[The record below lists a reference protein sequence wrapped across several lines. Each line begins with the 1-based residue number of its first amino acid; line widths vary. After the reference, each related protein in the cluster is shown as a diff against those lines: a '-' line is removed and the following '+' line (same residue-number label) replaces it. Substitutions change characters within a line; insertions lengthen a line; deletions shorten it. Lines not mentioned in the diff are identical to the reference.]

1 MLHSFKT
8 QGTKTKTLLTLATVG
23 IISAFLVGSP
33 QHASA
38 DQTYVSDP
46 NQAMTFSELETTT
59 NTNTI
64 TQTGVSSETP
74 TTVTTVSHTSVDDLH
89 THENDY
95 EQTPTNTPTFEELKQ
110 NSQTASSTVDSQT
123 GSKTYETRIPT
134 NTDSNHKAVKN
145 QSEPKTETVA
155 QAQTWSKDGA
165 TWVSTEINNGNVHKI
180 LSTYIPKPL
189 TPSTKP
195 TTTATT
201 KPKQSTPAVSQPKK
215 PATVANKPTTST
227 TQPKKPTTVANKPT
241 APTVQPKKP
250 TTVVNKPAT
259 STTTQPK
266 KPTTTVTK
274 PTTPKATPIQPAK
287 PVDRVAQVWQKN
299 NELVKENYDTPHWS
313 SKEATVFINA
323 KNPEIVNAYKQ
334 AITSWNNTGAFNF
347 LLTNDKQ
354 KANII
359 ADERYEG
366 NVAAPLGVTYST
378 YYLPTKQYSNATVYL
393 NTFHVQNNYYQKN
406 GGKLLNTAQHELG
419 HSIGLE
425 HNSAVASVMEP
436 KGGKTSI
443 QPVDINN
450 VKKLYS
456 KI

>member
-46 NQAMTFSELETTT
+46 NQALTFSELETGTTT
-59 NTNTI
+59 NTI
-64 TQTGVSSETP
+64 AQTGVSTETP
-74 TTVTTVSHTSVDDLH
+74 TTVTTISHTSVDDLH

-134 NTDSNHKAVKN
+134 NTDSNHKAVEN

-195 TTTATT
+195 A
-201 KPKQSTPAVSQPKK
+201 
-215 PATVANKPTTST
+215 
-227 TQPKKPTTVANKPT
+227 TVANKPT

-250 TTVVNKPAT
+250 
-259 STTTQPK
+259 
-266 KPTTTVTK
+266 TTVTK

>member
-8 QGTKTKTLLTLATVG
+8 QGTKTKTLLSLATVG

-46 NQAMTFSELETTT
+46 NQALTFSELETGTTT
-59 NTNTI
+59 NTI
-64 TQTGVSSETP
+64 AQTGVSTETP
-74 TTVTTVSHTSVDDLH
+74 TTVTTISHTSVDDLH

-134 NTDSNHKAVKN
+134 NTDSNHKAVEN
-145 QSEPKTETVA
+145 HSEPKTETVA
-155 QAQTWSKDGA
+155 QAQSWSKDGA

-189 TPSTKP
+189 TPST
-195 TTTATT
+195 
-201 KPKQSTPAVSQPKK
+201 
-215 PATVANKPTTST
+215 
-227 TQPKKPTTVANKPT
+227 
-241 APTVQPKKP
+241 KP

>member
-1 MLHSFKT
+1 
-8 QGTKTKTLLTLATVG
+8 
-23 IISAFLVGSP
+23 
-33 QHASA
+33 
-38 DQTYVSDP
+38 
-46 NQAMTFSELETTT
+46 
-59 NTNTI
+59 
-64 TQTGVSSETP
+64 
-74 TTVTTVSHTSVDDLH
+74 
-89 THENDY
+89 
-95 EQTPTNTPTFEELKQ
+95 
-110 NSQTASSTVDSQT
+110 
-123 GSKTYETRIPT
+123 
-134 NTDSNHKAVKN
+134 
-145 QSEPKTETVA
+145 
-155 QAQTWSKDGA
+155 
-165 TWVSTEINNGNVHKI
+165 
-180 LSTYIPKPL
+180 
-189 TPSTKP
+189 
-195 TTTATT
+195 
-201 KPKQSTPAVSQPKK
+201 
-215 PATVANKPTTST
+215 
-227 TQPKKPTTVANKPT
+227 
-241 APTVQPKKP
+241 
-250 TTVVNKPAT
+250 
-259 STTTQPK
+259 
-266 KPTTTVTK
+266 
-274 PTTPKATPIQPAK
+274 

-456 KI
+456 KIV

>member
-8 QGTKTKTLLTLATVG
+8 QGTKTKTLLILATVG

-38 DQTYVSDP
+38 DQTYVSNP
-46 NQAMTFSELETTT
+46 NQALTFSELEIGTTT
-59 NTNTI
+59 NTI
-64 TQTGVSSETP
+64 AQTGVSTETP
-74 TTVTTVSHTSVDDLH
+74 TTVTTISHTSVDDLH

-123 GSKTYETRIPT
+123 GSKTYETRIPK
-134 NTDSNHKAVKN
+134 NTDSNHKAVEN
-145 QSEPKTETVA
+145 QFEPKTETVA

-195 TTTATT
+195 TTTATPKPKILST
-201 KPKQSTPAVSQPKK
+201 YIPKPLTPSTKPTTTATPKPKQSTPAVSQPK
-215 PATVANKPTTST
+215 
-227 TQPKKPTTVANKPT
+227 
-241 APTVQPKKP
+241 
-250 TTVVNKPAT
+250 KPAT

-274 PTTPKATPIQPAK
+274 PTAPKATPIQPAK

-299 NELVKENYDTPHWS
+299 NELVKKNYDTPHWS

>member
-46 NQAMTFSELETTT
+46 NQALTFSELETGTTT
-59 NTNTI
+59 NTI
-64 TQTGVSSETP
+64 AQTGVSTETP
-74 TTVTTVSHTSVDDLH
+74 TTVTTISHTSVDDLH

-134 NTDSNHKAVKN
+134 NTDSNHKAVEN

-180 LSTYIPKPL
+180 LSTYIPKP
-189 TPSTKP
+189 
-195 TTTATT
+195 TTTATP

-227 TQPKKPTTVANKPT
+227 TQPKKPATVANKPT

-259 STTTQPK
+259 SRTTQPK

-456 KI
+456 KIV

>member
-8 QGTKTKTLLTLATVG
+8 QGTKTKTLLSLATVG

-46 NQAMTFSELETTT
+46 NQTLTFSELETGTTT
-59 NTNTI
+59 NTI
-64 TQTGVSSETP
+64 AQTGVSTETP
-74 TTVTTVSHTSVDDLH
+74 TTVTTISHTSVDDLH

-134 NTDSNHKAVKN
+134 NTDSNHKAVEN

-195 TTTATT
+195 TT
-201 KPKQSTPAVSQPKK
+201 
-215 PATVANKPTTST
+215 
-227 TQPKKPTTVANKPT
+227 
-241 APTVQPKKP
+241 
-250 TTVVNKPAT
+250 VVNKPAT

-274 PTTPKATPIQPAK
+274 PTAPKATPIQPAK

>member
-1 MLHSFKT
+1 M
-8 QGTKTKTLLTLATVG
+8 
-23 IISAFLVGSP
+23 
-33 QHASA
+33 
-38 DQTYVSDP
+38 
-46 NQAMTFSELETTT
+46 
-59 NTNTI
+59 
-64 TQTGVSSETP
+64 
-74 TTVTTVSHTSVDDLH
+74 
-89 THENDY
+89 
-95 EQTPTNTPTFEELKQ
+95 KQ
-110 NSQTASSTVDSQT
+110 DSQTASSTVDSQT
-123 GSKTYETRIPT
+123 GSKTYGTRIPT
-134 NTDSNHKAVKN
+134 NTDSNHKAVEN
-145 QSEPKTETVA
+145 HSEPKTETVA

-227 TQPKKPTTVANKPT
+227 TQPKKPTTV
-241 APTVQPKKP
+241 
-250 TTVVNKPAT
+250 VNKPAP

-266 KPTTTVTK
+266 KPTTTVTN
-274 PTTPKATPIQPAK
+274 PTAPKATPIQPAK

>member
-8 QGTKTKTLLTLATVG
+8 QGTKTKTLLSLATVG

-46 NQAMTFSELETTT
+46 NQALTFSELETGTTT
-59 NTNTI
+59 NTI
-64 TQTGVSSETP
+64 AQTGVSTETP
-74 TTVTTVSHTSVDDLH
+74 TTVTTISHTSVDDLH

-134 NTDSNHKAVKN
+134 NTDSNHKAVEN

-189 TPSTKP
+189 TPST
-195 TTTATT
+195 
-201 KPKQSTPAVSQPKK
+201 
-215 PATVANKPTTST
+215 
-227 TQPKKPTTVANKPT
+227 
-241 APTVQPKKP
+241 KP

>member
-1 MLHSFKT
+1 MLCSFKK
-8 QGTKTKTLLTLATVG
+8 QGNYSKTLLTFATIG
-23 IISAFLVGSP
+23 IVSAFLVGNP
-33 QHASA
+33 QRVSA

-46 NQAMTFSELETTT
+46 NQAMTFAELETGT
-59 NTNTI
+59 NPNTPA
-64 TQTGVSSETP
+64 QTDASPETP
-74 TTVTTVSHTSVDDLH
+74 TTVTTISHTSVDDLH
-89 THENDY
+89 THENGY
-95 EQTPTNTPTFEELKQ
+95 VQASSNTATLEELQ
-110 NSQTASSTVDSQT
+110 QYSQTASSTVDSKT

-134 NTDSNHKAVKN
+134 NTDNNTKAVET
-145 QSEPKTETVA
+145 QTATKTETVA
-155 QAQTWSKDGA
+155 QAQNWSKDGA
-165 TWVSTEINNGNVHKI
+165 TWVSTKINNGNVHKI
-180 LSTYIPKPL
+180 LSTYFPKPL
-189 TPSTKP
+189 TTSTKP
-195 TTTATT
+195 TTTATP
-201 KPKQSTPAVSQPKK
+201 KPKQTSPTVSKPKK
-215 PATVANKPTTST
+215 TTTAVNKPTT
-227 TQPKKPTTVANKPT
+227 
-241 APTVQPKKP
+241 
-250 TTVVNKPAT
+250 AT
-259 STTTQPK
+259 SQPK

-274 PTTPKATPIQPAK
+274 PKSPGATPNQAAK

-299 NELVKENYDTPHWS
+299 NVLVKENYDTPHWS

-347 LLTNDKQ
+347 LLTYDRQ

-366 NVAAPLGVTYST
+366 NVAAPLGITYST

-393 NTFHVQNNYYQKN
+393 NTFHLQNNYYQKN

-456 KI
+456 KIV

>member
-46 NQAMTFSELETTT
+46 NQALTFSELETGTTT
-59 NTNTI
+59 NTI
-64 TQTGVSSETP
+64 AQTGVSTETP
-74 TTVTTVSHTSVDDLH
+74 TTVTTISHTSVDDLH

-95 EQTPTNTPTFEELKQ
+95 EQAPTNTPTFEELKQ

-134 NTDSNHKAVKN
+134 NTDSNHKAVEN
-145 QSEPKTETVA
+145 QSKPKTETVA

-165 TWVSTEINNGNVHKI
+165 TWISTEINNGNVHKI

-189 TPSTKP
+189 TPSTNPRQQLLQNLNNQLLLLVNLKN
-195 TTTATT
+195 
-201 KPKQSTPAVSQPKK
+201 QPQLL
-215 PATVANKPTTST
+215 TNL
-227 TQPKKPTTVANKPT
+227 QHNPKKPTA
-241 APTVQPKKP
+241 
-250 TTVVNKPAT
+250 VVNKPT
-259 STTTQPK
+259 PSTTTQPK

-274 PTTPKATPIQPAK
+274 PTAPKATPIQPAK

-313 SKEATVFINA
+313 TKEATVFINA

-393 NTFHVQNNYYQKN
+393 NSFHVQNNYYQKN

>member
-46 NQAMTFSELETTT
+46 NQALTFSELETGTTT
-59 NTNTI
+59 NTI
-64 TQTGVSSETP
+64 AQTGVSTETP
-74 TTVTTVSHTSVDDLH
+74 TTVTTISHTSVDDLH

-134 NTDSNHKAVKN
+134 NTDSNHKAVEN

-195 TTTATT
+195 TTTATP
-201 KPKQSTPAVSQPKK
+201 KPKQS
-215 PATVANKPTTST
+215 
-227 TQPKKPTTVANKPT
+227 
-241 APTVQPKKP
+241 
-250 TTVVNKPAT
+250 
-259 STTTQPK
+259 
-266 KPTTTVTK
+266 
-274 PTTPKATPIQPAK
+274 TPKATPIQPAK
-287 PVDRVAQVWQKN
+287 PVDRIAQVWQKN

>member
-1 MLHSFKT
+1 MLRSFKM
-8 QGTKTKTLLTLATVG
+8 QGTKTKTILTLATVG
-23 IISAFLVGSP
+23 IISAFLVGNP

-46 NQAMTFSELETTT
+46 NQAMTFSELETAT

-74 TTVTTVSHTSVDDLH
+74 TTVTTVSHTSVDDIH

-110 NSQTASSTVDSQT
+110 DRQTASSTVDSQT

-134 NTDSNHKAVKN
+134 NTDSNHKAVEN
-145 QSEPKTETVA
+145 HSEPKTETVA

-195 TTTATT
+195 TTTATP

-227 TQPKKPTTVANKPT
+227 TQPKKPTTV
-241 APTVQPKKP
+241 
-250 TTVVNKPAT
+250 VNKPAT

-274 PTTPKATPIQPAK
+274 PTAPKATPIQPAK
-287 PVDRVAQVWQKN
+287 PVDRIAQVWQKN

-419 HSIGLE
+419 HSMDL
-425 HNSAVASVMEP
+425 NTTVP
-436 KGGKTSI
+436 L
-443 QPVDINN
+443 P
-450 VKKLYS
+450 L
-456 KI
+456 

>member
-1 MLHSFKT
+1 MLCSFKK
-8 QGTKTKTLLTLATVG
+8 QGNYSKTLLTFATIG
-23 IISAFLVGSP
+23 IVSAFLVGNP
-33 QHASA
+33 QRVSA

-46 NQAMTFSELETTT
+46 NQALTFAELETGT
-59 NTNTI
+59 NPNTPA
-64 TQTGVSSETP
+64 QTDASPETP
-74 TTVTTVSHTSVDDLH
+74 TTVTTISHTSVNDLH
-89 THENDY
+89 THENEY
-95 EQTPTNTPTFEELKQ
+95 VQASSNTATLEELQ
-110 NSQTASSTVDSQT
+110 QYSQTASSTVDSKT

-134 NTDSNHKAVKN
+134 NTDNNTKAVET
-145 QSEPKTETVA
+145 QTATKTETVA
-155 QAQTWSKDGA
+155 QAQNWSKDGA

-180 LSTYIPKPL
+180 LSTYFPKPL
-189 TPSTKP
+189 TTSTKP
-195 TTTATT
+195 TTPATP
-201 KPKQSTPAVSQPKK
+201 KPKQTSPTVNQPKKTTPAV
-215 PATVANKPTTST
+215 NKPTT
-227 TQPKKPTTVANKPT
+227 PT
-241 APTVQPKKP
+241 
-250 TTVVNKPAT
+250 
-259 STTTQPK
+259 SQPK

-274 PTTPKATPIQPAK
+274 PTSPGATPNQAAK

-299 NELVKENYDTPHWS
+299 NVLVKENYDTPHWS

-347 LLTNDKQ
+347 LLTNDRQ

-366 NVAAPLGVTYST
+366 NMAAPLGITYST

-393 NTFHVQNNYYQKN
+393 NTFHLQNNYYQKN

-456 KI
+456 KIV

>member
-1 MLHSFKT
+1 MLRSFKT
-8 QGTKTKTLLTLATVG
+8 QGTKTKTILTLATVG

-110 NSQTASSTVDSQT
+110 DSQTANSTVDSQT

-134 NTDSNHKAVKN
+134 NTDSNQKAVEN
-145 QSEPKTETVA
+145 QAEPKTETVA
-155 QAQTWSKDGA
+155 QAQTWSNDGA

-227 TQPKKPTTVANKPT
+227 TQPKKPTTV
-241 APTVQPKKP
+241 
-250 TTVVNKPAT
+250 VNKPAP

-274 PTTPKATPIQPAK
+274 PTAPKATPIQPAK

-313 SKEATVFINA
+313 TKEATVFINA

-393 NTFHVQNNYYQKN
+393 NSFHVQNNYYQKN

>member
-1 MLHSFKT
+1 
-8 QGTKTKTLLTLATVG
+8 
-23 IISAFLVGSP
+23 
-33 QHASA
+33 
-38 DQTYVSDP
+38 
-46 NQAMTFSELETTT
+46 MT
-59 NTNTI
+59 TI
-64 TQTGVSSETP
+64 
-74 TTVTTVSHTSVDDLH
+74 SHTSVDDLH

-134 NTDSNHKAVKN
+134 NTDSNHKAVEN
-145 QSEPKTETVA
+145 QSKPKTETVA

-195 TTTATT
+195 TTTATP

-227 TQPKKPTTVANKPT
+227 T
-241 APTVQPKKP
+241 QPKKP

-287 PVDRVAQVWQKN
+287 PVDRIAQVWQKN

>member
-1 MLHSFKT
+1 MLCSFKK
-8 QGTKTKTLLTLATVG
+8 QGNYSKTLLTFATIG
-23 IISAFLVGSP
+23 IVSAFLVGNP
-33 QHASA
+33 QRVSA
-38 DQTYVSDP
+38 DQTYISDP
-46 NQAMTFSELETTT
+46 NQALTFAELETGT
-59 NTNTI
+59 NPNTPA
-64 TQTGVSSETP
+64 QTDTSPETP
-74 TTVTTVSHTSVDDLH
+74 TTVTTISHTSVDDLH
-89 THENDY
+89 THENGY
-95 EQTPTNTPTFEELKQ
+95 VQASSNTATLEELQ
-110 NSQTASSTVDSQT
+110 QYSQTASSTVDSKA

-134 NTDSNHKAVKN
+134 NTDNNTKAVET
-145 QSEPKTETVA
+145 QTAAKTETVA
-155 QAQTWSKDGA
+155 QAQNWSKDGT

-180 LSTYIPKPL
+180 LSTYFPKPL
-189 TPSTKP
+189 TTSTKP
-195 TTTATT
+195 TTTATP
-201 KPKQSTPAVSQPKK
+201 KPKQTSPTVNQPKKTTPAV
-215 PATVANKPTTST
+215 NKPTT
-227 TQPKKPTTVANKPT
+227 PT
-241 APTVQPKKP
+241 
-250 TTVVNKPAT
+250 
-259 STTTQPK
+259 SQPK

-274 PTTPKATPIQPAK
+274 PTSPGATPNQAAK

-299 NELVKENYDTPHWS
+299 NVLVKENYDTPHWS

-347 LLTNDKQ
+347 LLTNDRQ

-359 ADERYEG
+359 ADERYEE
-366 NVAAPLGVTYST
+366 NVAAPLGITYST

-393 NTFHVQNNYYQKN
+393 NTFHLQNNYYQKN

-456 KI
+456 KIV

>member
-1 MLHSFKT
+1 MD
-8 QGTKTKTLLTLATVG
+8 
-23 IISAFLVGSP
+23 
-33 QHASA
+33 
-38 DQTYVSDP
+38 DQ
-46 NQAMTFSELETTT
+46 
-59 NTNTI
+59 
-64 TQTGVSSETP
+64 
-74 TTVTTVSHTSVDDLH
+74 H
-89 THENDY
+89 THENDFN
-95 EQTPTNTPTFEELKQ
+95 QSTSTTPTFDELAQ
-110 NSQTASSTVDSQT
+110 NSQTASSTVNRQT
-123 GSKTYETRIPT
+123 GVRTYETKIPT
-134 NTDSNHKAVKN
+134 SSESHSQSQENKAT
-145 QSEPKTETVA
+145 SKTETVA

-195 TTTATT
+195 TTTATP

-227 TQPKKPTTVANKPT
+227 TQPKKPTTV
-241 APTVQPKKP
+241 
-250 TTVVNKPAT
+250 VNKPAT

-274 PTTPKATPIQPAK
+274 PTAPKATPIQPAK
-287 PVDRVAQVWQKN
+287 PVDRIAQVWQKN

>member
-46 NQAMTFSELETTT
+46 NQALTFSELETGTTT
-59 NTNTI
+59 NTI
-64 TQTGVSSETP
+64 AQTGVSTETP
-74 TTVTTVSHTSVDDLH
+74 TTVTTISHTSVDDLH

-189 TPSTKP
+189 TPST
-195 TTTATT
+195 
-201 KPKQSTPAVSQPKK
+201 
-215 PATVANKPTTST
+215 
-227 TQPKKPTTVANKPT
+227 
-241 APTVQPKKP
+241 KP

>member
-8 QGTKTKTLLTLATVG
+8 QGTKTMTLLTLATVG

-38 DQTYVSDP
+38 GQTYVSDP
-46 NQAMTFSELETTT
+46 NQALTFSELETGTTT
-59 NTNTI
+59 NTI
-64 TQTGVSSETP
+64 AQAGVSTETP
-74 TTVTTVSHTSVDDLH
+74 ATVTTISHTSVDDLH

-110 NSQTASSTVDSQT
+110 NSQIASSTVDSQT

-134 NTDSNHKAVKN
+134 NTDSNHKAVEN

-195 TTTATT
+195 TTTATP
-201 KPKQSTPAVSQPKK
+201 KSKQSTPAVSQPKK

-227 TQPKKPTTVANKPT
+227 TQPKKPTTV
-241 APTVQPKKP
+241 
-250 TTVVNKPAT
+250 VNKPAT

-274 PTTPKATPIQPAK
+274 PTAPKAIPIQPAK
-287 PVDRVAQVWQKN
+287 PVDRIAQVWQKN

-406 GGKLLNTAQHELG
+406 GGKLLNTAQHE
-419 HSIGLE
+419 
-425 HNSAVASVMEP
+425 
-436 KGGKTSI
+436 
-443 QPVDINN
+443 
-450 VKKLYS
+450 
-456 KI
+456 

>member
-1 MLHSFKT
+1 MLRSFKT
-8 QGTKTKTLLTLATVG
+8 QGTKTKTILTLATVG
-23 IISAFLVGSP
+23 IISAFLVGNP

-38 DQTYVSDP
+38 DQTYVSDS
-46 NQAMTFSELETTT
+46 NQAMTFSELETAT
-59 NTNTI
+59 NTNTN
-64 TQTGVSSETP
+64 TRTGVSSETP

-110 NSQTASSTVDSQT
+110 DRQTASSTVDSQT

-134 NTDSNHKAVKN
+134 NTDSNHKAVEN
-145 QSEPKTETVA
+145 HSEPKTETVA

-195 TTTATT
+195 TTTATP

-215 PATVANKPTTST
+215 PATVANKPTT
-227 TQPKKPTTVANKPT
+227 QPKKPTA
-241 APTVQPKKP
+241 
-250 TTVVNKPAT
+250 VVNKPAL

-274 PTTPKATPIQPAK
+274 PTAPKATPIQPAK

-313 SKEATVFINA
+313 TKEATVFINA

-393 NTFHVQNNYYQKN
+393 NTSMFKTIIIKRMVENS
-406 GGKLLNTAQHELG
+406 LTLRNT
-419 HSIGLE
+419 
-425 HNSAVASVMEP
+425 N
-436 KGGKTSI
+436 
-443 QPVDINN
+443 
-450 VKKLYS
+450 
-456 KI
+456 

>member
-8 QGTKTKTLLTLATVG
+8 QGTKTKTLLSLATVG

-46 NQAMTFSELETTT
+46 NQALTFSELETGTTT
-59 NTNTI
+59 NTI
-64 TQTGVSSETP
+64 AQTGVSTETP
-74 TTVTTVSHTSVDDLH
+74 TTVTTISHTSVDDLH

-134 NTDSNHKAVKN
+134 NTDSNHKAVEN

-195 TTTATT
+195 TT
-201 KPKQSTPAVSQPKK
+201 
-215 PATVANKPTTST
+215 
-227 TQPKKPTTVANKPT
+227 
-241 APTVQPKKP
+241 
-250 TTVVNKPAT
+250 VVNKPAT

-274 PTTPKATPIQPAK
+274 PTTPKGTPIQPAK

>member
-1 MLHSFKT
+1 MLRSFKM

-46 NQAMTFSELETTT
+46 NQTLTFSELETGTTT
-59 NTNTI
+59 NTI
-64 TQTGVSSETP
+64 AQTGVSTETP
-74 TTVTTVSHTSVDDLH
+74 TTVTTISHTSVDDLH

-123 GSKTYETRIPT
+123 GS
-134 NTDSNHKAVKN
+134 NHKAVEN

-189 TPSTKP
+189 KPSTKP
-195 TTTATT
+195 TTTATP

-215 PATVANKPTTST
+215 PA
-227 TQPKKPTTVANKPT
+227 TVANKPT